1 MSSTWAENRT
11 HISQLWG
18 TGKKV
23 QKENWLKLWAL
34 AEGFLWAG
42 LWGLWRAE
50 LCSHPEAFAIVSLTL
65 ELLWSQEVW
74 PVYLNQH
81 RIFEIAGK
89 PQVPA
94 HRARISVVTFK
105 IAHPK
110 TILKWYLLSTDH
122 LLDPLFLTLPVYNA
136 AGRGVWVLWS
146 EWQRNSSSFIFYS
159 VLITISPSWILFISY
174 PLHTSSTEL
183 FIKFWTIKQCKLIQG
198 RMTGASAGG
207 ALAQCQYCIDIANI
221 IHSFIFCIYLTAWH
235 NLREEK

>member
-74 PVYLNQH
+74 PVYLNQ
-81 RIFEIAGK
+81 RGIFEIAGK

-122 LLDPLFLTLPVYNA
+122 LLGPLFLTLPVYNA
-136 AGRGVWVLWS
+136 AGRRVWVLCQNGRGILLHLSSIVCWS
-146 EWQRNSSSFIFYS
+146 LFHHLGSYS
-159 VLITISPSWILFISY
+159 YHILFIHHLQNCLLSSEQLNNANSFKAEWLEQVLVEH
-174 PLHTSSTEL
+174 LHNVN
-183 FIKFWTIKQCKLIQG
+183 IALILQI
-198 RMTGASAGG
+198 SFV
-207 ALAQCQYCIDIANI
+207 
-221 IHSFIFCIYLTAWH
+221 HSFFVSIWQHDII
-235 NLREEK
+235 